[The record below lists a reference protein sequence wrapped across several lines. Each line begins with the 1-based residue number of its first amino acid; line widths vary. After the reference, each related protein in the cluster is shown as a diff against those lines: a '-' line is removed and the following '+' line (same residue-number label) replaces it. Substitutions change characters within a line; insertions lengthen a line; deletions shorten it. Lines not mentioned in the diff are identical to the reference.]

1 MALPMTGRWRPSG
14 SGTVSRAAGALLG
27 AASVDVAPDA
37 AFTDLGGDSLLALT
51 FADLLHDI
59 FDVEVPVGV
68 IVSPASDLA
77 ATAAYVEARACHSIC
92 LIPGGPSSDRRS
104 GGQKECFV
112 TKTTRVS
119 AEESRRP
126 ASLCGLDAGRQSPV
140 AACGKRVRG
149 PAVTTFVGGALIL
162 GTSESGISPD

>member
-68 IVSPASDLA
+68 IVSPVSDLA

-92 LIPGGPSSDRRS
+92 LIPGWSVIGPPFGR
-104 GGQKECFV
+104 
-112 TKTTRVS
+112 
-119 AEESRRP
+119 AEGVF
-126 ASLCGLDAGRQSPV
+126 CDKDHAG
-140 AACGKRVRG
+140 
-149 PAVTTFVGGALIL
+149 VG
-162 GTSESGISPD
+162 

>member
-77 ATAAYVEARACHSIC
+77 AIAAYIET
-92 LIPGGPSSDRRS
+92 
-104 GGQKECFV
+104 E
-112 TKTTRVS
+112 
-119 AEESRRP
+119 RRP
-126 ASLCGLDAGRQSPV
+126 GAKRPTFASV
-140 AACGKRVRG
+140 
-149 PAVTTFVGGALIL
+149 
-162 GTSESGISPD
+162 